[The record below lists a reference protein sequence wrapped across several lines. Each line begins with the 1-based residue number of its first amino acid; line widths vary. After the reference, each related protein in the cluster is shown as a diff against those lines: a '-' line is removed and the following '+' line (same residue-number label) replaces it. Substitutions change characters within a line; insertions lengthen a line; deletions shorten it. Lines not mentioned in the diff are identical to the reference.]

1 MADFWGIS
9 EVDSTFDDDKGTSLI
24 LLNTEKGVSFFNNI
38 TLRQRSFSYDIALKY
53 NEGLREGS
61 YYHPRR
67 DFFFEFSK
75 YKERYCTVEG
85 ITDTYAFHADFEV
98 QECYRQTNKETIMN
112 IALIIFPIHASHGCI
127 LQTFAL
133 ATTLRQMGHKVTII
147 DRQWDKLSYL
157 RVCLHA
163 AKIVAKK

>member
-1 MADFWGIS
+1 
-9 EVDSTFDDDKGTSLI
+9 
-24 LLNTEKGVSFFNNI
+24 
-38 TLRQRSFSYDIALKY
+38 
-53 NEGLREGS
+53 
-61 YYHPRR
+61 
-67 DFFFEFSK
+67 
-75 YKERYCTVEG
+75 
-85 ITDTYAFHADFEV
+85 
-98 QECYRQTNKETIMN
+98 MN

-163 AKIVAKK
+163 AKIVAKKIVCGYEGGLTISVENKLIMSELQTFIDLSLIHI

>member
-1 MADFWGIS
+1 MSVSKMDQNQILFSEMHSHNPFMKGFLSNITIRPSCSLCPAKGGRSQSDISMADFWGIS

-67 DFFFEFSK
+67 DFFFSNFPNTKS
-75 YKERYCTVEG
+75 V
-85 ITDTYAFHADFEV
+85 
-98 QECYRQTNKETIMN
+98 
-112 IALIIFPIHASHGCI
+112 IALLTESQIP
-127 LQTFAL
+127 
-133 ATTLRQMGHKVTII
+133 TLSMQISRYKNAIVRRIK
-147 DRQWDKLSYL
+147 KLL
-157 RVCLHA
+157 
-163 AKIVAKK
+163 